1 MNIHKKQFDR
11 CRFEVVHGQDCC
23 VTVRRSVVQGGRN
36 SDVALTKGTGRERS
50 VVTPLRPSGAA
61 RAPVARADARE
72 RRRSQLI
79 SATIKC
85 IARSGLAGVTMQEIT
100 REAKS
105 SLGIVNLHF
114 ETKEKLLIETLRV
127 VVGEYRA
134 GWTRI
139 LAQGGNAASRME
151 SLVGFDFS
159 AKVVERGKLA
169 VWFAFWGETK
179 AQPVYRVICADL
191 DVRIDEELCRLCEEI
206 VSDGRYRGIDP
217 RVVATTYSALANG
230 LWLDLLVTPH
240 QLDRNRARSLCL
252 GYLAGVFPRH
262 FRADAE
268 A

>member
-1 MNIHKKQFDR
+1 M
-11 CRFEVVHGQDCC
+11 
-23 VTVRRSVVQGGRN
+23 
-36 SDVALTKGTGRERS
+36 ALTKGAGRERS
-50 VVTPLRPSGAA
+50 VATLLRPSSVAP
-61 RAPVARADARE
+61 APVARADARE

-85 IARSGLAGVTMQEIT
+85 IARSGLASVTMQEIT

-114 ETKEKLLIETLRV
+114 ETKENLLIETLRV

-139 LAQGGNAASRME
+139 LGQGGNE
-151 SLVGFDFS
+151 SLVSFDFS

-206 VSDGRYRGIDP
+206 VSEGRYRGIDP

-240 QLDRNRARSLCL
+240 QLDRNRARNLCL

-262 FRADAE
+262 FRADIE